1 MVIGHLKQGVLN
13 DCNPNEAER
22 LREELVQKLMQVK
35 QTDLVGRCVELVKA
49 SDWIIMQGVDKT
61 QRRYE
66 DFSEVKLNNEKID

>member
-1 MVIGHLKQGVLN
+1 LN